1 MAYFSKSFLQDAL
14 QRRDD
19 RGSQTEKQQDG
30 HNALRRPDIT
40 GHQCSSPTSY
50 IYYAEPVIEPVISLC
65 RAGHRT
71 SLAMFLLSC
80 QLMPFMNF
88 LHQCPCILVS
98 SPSAC
103 VKLQMQSSC
112 TGEDTSGAY
121 SGAIHPRATYLG
133 SGREDV
139 EVQIPMPNLHCCQ
152 SYSSSLSSMSMSS
165 TKFKCIEGG
174 LPHKAVL
181 LPDHCT
187 TTVRGILESIN
198 RRSCEAEMPW
208 TIPTIYSTSGIK
220 ASE

>member
-1 MAYFSKSFLQDAL
+1 MRRCFTTFSQKLSSLSICQARRQRQRRDIIVFTTYCPVQSTMGKCIHALLRAAYFSKSFLQDAL

-19 RGSQTEKQQDG
+19 RGMDG

-112 TGEDTSGAY
+112 LS
-121 SGAIHPRATYLG
+121 YLA
-133 SGREDV
+133 SMLELIISLR
-139 EVQIPMPNLHCCQ
+139 
-152 SYSSSLSSMSMSS
+152 SLS
-165 TKFKCIEGG
+165 TCECI
-174 LPHKAVL
+174 HS
-181 LPDHCT
+181 H
-187 TTVRGILESIN
+187 
-198 RRSCEAEMPW
+198 M
-208 TIPTIYSTSGIK
+208 
-220 ASE
+220 

>member
-1 MAYFSKSFLQDAL
+1 MRRCFTTFSQKLSSLSICQARRQRQRRDIIVFTTYCPVQSTMGKCIHALLRAAYFSKSFLQDAL

-133 SGREDV
+133 SC
-139 EVQIPMPNLHCCQ
+139 LHCAGDTER
-152 SYSSSLSSMSMSS
+152 LMLLVLA
-165 TKFKCIEGG
+165 FLDIE
-174 LPHKAVL
+174 AVL
-181 LPDHCT
+181 C
-187 TTVRGILESIN
+187 N
-198 RRSCEAEMPW
+198 F
-208 TIPTIYSTSGIK
+208 
-220 ASE
+220 